1 MASYSKLL
9 KRNYVKTKRGFLF
22 DNGVLLTFEE
32 AKKKPDEIERIFN
45 ERSASDEKFD
55 YHYASSTGVV
65 RKRRSDYT
73 GRRGEPVAQVPA
85 ELVEEAEEKLEE
97 QSVST
102 PSSIQAVRVVFLLL
116 GMGTVTLSALYT
128 YRFLL
133 TTNGAFVSI
142 VLSVS
147 MIVFSVMAATIFVLF
162 LQQGRWPL
170 SVMFG
175 FLWVIVVTY
184 SMFSTVSV
192 NYSGYSAYRSAAI
205 GSDSELKSAYTQY
218 QSSKNNEER
227 AYATVAEAQKVLDKL
242 LSASSTPNWMISQ
255 AQADVARA
263 VKVAQSYSNKVQEI
277 IAKYP
282 DVASY
287 EERSKTATK
296 DIYSDLELVTGFP
309 AEKLFFFV
317 NMLPAVFIDII
328 APVSV
333 ASATFLGGLYGK
345 KQKRAHTGDS
355 GGSRD
360 RAKDSFV
367 GHIRRLGKKAMVSI
381 QSRIGQGKS

>member
-9 KRNYVKTKRGFLF
+9 NRNYIKTKRGFLF

-45 ERSASDEKFD
+45 ERSAGNEKFD
-55 YHYASSTGVV
+55 YHYASTTGIV

-73 GRRGEPVAQVPA
+73 GRRAEPVAQVPA

-97 QSVST
+97 QSVSI
-102 PSSIQAVRVVFLLL
+102 PASIQVVRLVFLLL
-116 GMGTVTLSALYT
+116 GIGTVTLSAIYT

-133 TTNGAFVSI
+133 TTNGPFVAI

-162 LQQGRWPL
+162 LQQGHWLL
-170 SVMFG
+170 SAMFG
-175 FLWVIVVTY
+175 ILWAIVVTY

-205 GSDSELKSAYTQY
+205 DSDSELKSAYTQY
-218 QSSKNNEER
+218 QSLKSNEER
-227 AYATVAEAQKVLDKL
+227 AYAAVAEKQKVLDTL
-242 LSASSTPNWMISQ
+242 LNTASTPNWMISQ
-255 AQADVARA
+255 AQSDVAKA
-263 VKVAQSYSNKVQEI
+263 EKVAQSYSDKVQAI
-277 IAKYP
+277 LSKYP

-287 EERSKTATK
+287 EERAETATK
-296 DIYSDLELVTGFP
+296 DIYSDLELVTGFS

-345 KQKRAHTGDS
+345 KQKRAHTGGS
-355 GGSRD
+355 GSSGNQ
-360 RAKDSFV
+360 AKDSVV
-367 GHIRRLGKKAMVSI
+367 GHIRRFGEKALVSI
-381 QSRIGQGKS
+381 QSRIGQNKR